1 MVVLIE
7 KNLGRFS
14 MYIVLVHA
22 STDNKEGMKMNMAI
36 TYRPIYAKPSTI
48 VSVLLLTDLKI
59 SIQRLE

>member
-1 MVVLIE
+1 
-7 KNLGRFS
+7 

-36 TYRPIYAKPSTI
+36 TYRPIYAKSSMI